1 MCLLVTQTAGVV
13 FDAELLQEI
22 YYRNSDGI
30 GVVFTN
36 EHGEVEVHKL
46 VPANERDFLE
56 FYGQWIAGR
65 ECAWHARM
73 RTHGHTDL
81 TNCHPYPISLPDG
94 SVAWLMH
101 NGILS
106 HGNKADTSKSD
117 TWHYIEDTI
126 KPMLAESPGVAH
138 TAAFRRLVEQDIGAS
153 NKFVLVTPDGRSTT
167 FNEAAGELWV
177 RPDGTCW
184 MSNTYAWPAE
194 EHLSWLRPR
203 KSDWMTK
210 SWPGVTDKADN
221 YYEAKSCPSHTSG
234 VDAWIDF
241 FTEACE
247 DDNLTMEFD
256 DETLALAYYADPDA
270 AEDFLD
276 EMLSNMKTSREVEQW
291 VIRQATA
298 CVDTETMEDSIGP
311 MELIARM
318 Q

>member
-22 YYRNSDGI
+22 YYRNSDGV

-46 VPANERDFLE
+46 VPNDEREFIE
-56 FYGQWIAGR
+56 FYGLWIAGR

-81 TNCHPYPISLPDG
+81 TNCHPYPINLPDG
-94 SVAWLMH
+94 TTAWLMH

-106 HGNKADTSKSD
+106 HGNKADISKSD
-117 TWHYIEDTI
+117 TWHYIEHTL
-126 KPMLAESPGVAH
+126 KPILAESPGVAH
-138 TAAFRRLVEQDIGAS
+138 TAALQRLIEKDIGAS
-153 NKFVLVTPDGRSTT
+153 NKFVLVTPDGVSTT
-167 FNEAAGELWV
+167 FNEYAGERWE
-177 RPDGTCW
+177 RADGTCW

-194 EHLSWLRPR
+194 DYLPGLRTHKR
-203 KSDWMTK
+203 DWANM
-210 SWPGVTDKADN
+210 SWPGLMDKADN
-221 YYEAKSCPSHTSG
+221 YYETKSWPLPQTG
-234 VDAWIDF
+234 ADAWIDF
-241 FTEACE
+241 FIEACE
-247 DDNLTMEFD
+247 DDNLTVEFD
-256 DETLALAYYADPDA
+256 DETLALAYHADPDA
-270 AEDFLD
+270 AEGFLD
-276 EMLSNMKTSREVEQW
+276 EMLSAMKTSREVEQW

-298 CVDTETMEDSIGP
+298 CIDMDTEIPISP